1 MIQSTKLTSANEL
14 ETDHN
19 KDIISIRH
27 PSRDEIADIVMSKF
41 KNSGDHVTINETIAS
56 AIVEIVETN
65 EKL

>member
-1 MIQSTKLTSANEL
+1 MMQSTKLKSANEL

-19 KDIISIRH
+19 KDTISIRNL
-27 PSRDEIADIVMSKF
+27 SRDEIADIVVSKF
-41 KNSGDHVTINETIAS
+41 KNSDDHATINETIAS